1 VSVDSVARKA
11 IKTTALPFGVPGRVR
26 PGDLVVLLYHRV
38 GQGDREIDQR
48 AEAFERQMAYLAA
61 RPDTGT
67 LDAGLDGDGRV
78 GVAVTVDDGYR
89 DFYDHVLPVLV
100 RHGVPALLYLATGLV
115 EGEGPPR
122 ADELPRL
129 TWSQL
134 QEAVASGLVTVGG
147 HTHGHIDLSRSSEQ
161 EAEDEMRRCKDLIED
176 RLGVACRHFAYPWAV
191 AGPAADRAAR
201 RVFDSAA
208 LAWETNRLGKT
219 DPYRLGRT
227 PVLRNDGMTFFRA
240 KVRGM
245 LDAEALAYRAL
256 RRGPWRRT

>member
-1 VSVDSVARKA
+1 MSVDSLARKA
-11 IKTTALPFGVPGRVR
+11 IKTSALPFGVPGRAR

-38 GQGDREIDQR
+38 GEGDREIDQR
-48 AEAFERQMAYLAA
+48 SSMFERQMAYLAA

-67 LDAGLDGDGRV
+67 LDAALDGGGRV

-100 RHGVPALLYLATGLV
+100 RHQVPALLYLATGLV
-115 EGEGPPR
+115 QGESP
-122 ADELPRL
+122 DEPGEPSRM
-129 TWSQL
+129 TWSQIR
-134 QEAVASGLVTVGG
+134 EAAASGLVTVGG
-147 HTHGHIDLSRSSEQ
+147 HTHGHVDLSRVSEQ

-191 AGPAADRAAR
+191 AGRGADRAAR
-201 RVFDSAA
+201 RLFDSAA
-208 LAWETNRLGKT
+208 LGWETNRLGKL
-219 DPYRLGRT
+219 DPFELGRT
-227 PVLRNDGMTFFRA
+227 PVLRNDGMTFFKA

-245 LDAEALAYRAL
+245 LDAEAFAYKAL